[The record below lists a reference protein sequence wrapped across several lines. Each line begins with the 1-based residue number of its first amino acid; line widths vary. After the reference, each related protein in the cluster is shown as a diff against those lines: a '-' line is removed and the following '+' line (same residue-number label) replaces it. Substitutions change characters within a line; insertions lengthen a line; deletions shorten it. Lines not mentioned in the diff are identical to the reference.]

1 MNKLMTLSFMT
12 ILIGVFL
19 LGFILPDESISFSER
34 RPLVDKP
41 EFNGDNILSGEYF
54 EDLEK
59 YFLDH
64 MPLRERFKSI
74 KANLELHVFKKS
86 DINDMY
92 VYEDHLI
99 KIEYPYNPVMGQRF
113 VDYVETIKD
122 MYLKENKVY
131 LSIIP
136 DKNYFGPD
144 HALKLDYDQ
153 MIEDIKAGE
162 YTYLDLFS
170 VLELEDYYL
179 TDPHWKQENLDKV
192 VDLLS
197 KKMNFE
203 MSTLDYEIQSFDRF
217 FGAYAG
223 QSSISSNSESL
234 KYLYHES
241 MKDIEVFNYEL
252 NDYINLYN
260 QDALEGIDPYDIFV
274 GGASPLIEI
283 INEDASSDKELII
296 FRDSFSSALAPLL
309 TQSYSKITL
318 VDTRYINHDYLD
330 NFIEFNDQD
339 VLFLYSTLVVNNSV
353 MLK

>member
-12 ILIGVFL
+12 ILIMVFL
-19 LGFILPDESISFSER
+19 FTFILPDESISFSER
-34 RPLVDKP
+34 RPLKEKP
-41 EFNGDNILSGEYF
+41 EMTLENIMSGEYF

-64 MPLRERFKSI
+64 IPLRDTFKAV
-74 KANLELHVFKKS
+74 KANFELHVLKKS

-92 VYEDHLI
+92 NYDDHLI
-99 KIEYPYNPVMGQRF
+99 KIEYPYNPVMSQRF

-122 MYLKENKVY
+122 MYLKDNKVY

-136 DKNYFGPD
+136 DKNFFGPN

-153 MIEDIKAGE
+153 MIEDIKKGD
-162 YTYLDLFS
+162 YTYLDLFNL
-170 VLELEDYYL
+170 LELGDYYL
-179 TDPHWKQENLDKV
+179 ADPHWKQENLDKV

-197 KKMNFE
+197 KEMNFDKSPIE
-203 MSTLDYEIQSFDRF
+203 YDINTFDRF
-217 FGAYAG
+217 FGAYAS
-223 QSSISSNSESL
+223 QTSINKDPETL
-234 KYLYHES
+234 KYLYHEY
-241 MKDIEVFNYEL
+241 MKDIKVFDYEL
-252 NDYINLYN
+252 NEYIDLYD
-260 QDALEGIDPYDIFV
+260 QEAIKGIDPYDIFV

-283 INEDASSDKELII
+283 TNSNPTSDRELII

-309 TQSYSKITL
+309 SNAYRKITL
-318 VDTRYINHDYLD
+318 VDTRYINHDFLD
-330 NFIEFNDQD
+330 NFIEFDDQD